1 MPNPASTY
9 SYATFPPQINP
20 TTLEISDL
28 TGRIVIT
35 LPVQDRMTSMRIET
49 SNWKSGV
56 YFVRLK
62 DQYNR
67 SKTAKLVVY

>member
-1 MPNPASTY
+1 
-9 SYATFPPQINP
+9 
-20 TTLEISDL
+20 
-28 TGRIVIT
+28 VIT